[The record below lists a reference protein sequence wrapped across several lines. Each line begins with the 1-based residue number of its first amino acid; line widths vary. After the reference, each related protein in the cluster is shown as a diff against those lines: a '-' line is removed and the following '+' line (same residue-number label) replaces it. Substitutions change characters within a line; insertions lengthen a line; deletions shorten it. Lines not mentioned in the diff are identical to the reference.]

1 MGTPVKNRKVVDLTK
16 DAELVR
22 LYRQACEDEKKIK
35 AYKDRLAAQLRK
47 KMGKA
52 EVAEVG
58 GVPVFTY
65 AATESWAWARFV
77 EEHGAIADQY
87 MRPVQKMEL
96 DKERLLNDHGG
107 LLEGFRSRQF
117 LVK

>member
-1 MGTPVKNRKVVDLTK
+1 MGTPTAQRKTVDLTK

-22 LYRQACEDEKKIK
+22 LYRQACEDEKKLK
-35 AYKDRLAAQLRK
+35 AYKDRLGVQLRR

-52 EVAEVG
+52 EVAEVA

-65 AATESWAWARFV
+65 VATDSYAWARFV

-87 MRPVQKMEL
+87 LRPVQKMEL
-96 DKERLLNDHGG
+96 DKDRLLEDHGG
-107 LLEGFRSRQF
+107 LLAQFRSRQF